1 MQADTP
7 AEFLARNRI
16 QHKIS
21 GSEAVLDCP
30 LCGKPGH
37 LYLNLRTF
45 LFHCKKCD
53 GRGNERRLKTAL
65 GLQFDLVTPTGDDV
79 DTIATRQLVADLAA
93 ARPRGDVETWRD
105 NLQTHPLA
113 EVARGYLLGRG
124 LPLPLCHRYGLG
136 WAAEPDGSA
145 PSRPRR
151 VAPAEP
157 CGPGWITIPAF
168 TRWTPE
174 GPALDSAACV
184 KLRSVPPAP
193 RAFRRLVGGDS
204 VLFAPNGIKPEETI
218 LIVGGELDALSCV
231 VAGWANVISPTTGET
246 AWADSA
252 TAQLEACEDI
262 CIIFDSDEAGRKG
275 ARMLADKLG
284 SRRCR
289 IGAWPAGVKDANEAL
304 CTLGEAFRPAEIVT
318 AAKAAG
324 VDEIVRV
331 RDLRGEFL
339 AELTGASPRGIS
351 SGWAALD
358 GLIGGIRE
366 GEVTLITGD
375 TGSGK
380 STFASALA
388 LNLAKAGLG
397 VFFAPFEL
405 GARRQV
411 AKWVRQTA
419 GAPPDSLSRGEVES
433 ALDRLESLPIWI
445 LKRYGSISI
454 EAVKNTVGFCV
465 ARLGVKIIVLDH
477 LHFMIKE
484 GPEERAELDGMLKAL
499 AQIAVDTRASIFVLA
514 HPRQIPNSGEKNADN
529 RIVQLSDLKGSA
541 GLKQHSDNVWSVWR
555 PRKFDRAEEGEA
567 EGLSKAIVYILK
579 CRDDYGREGRAAF
592 AYSVAGA
599 TFSAA
604 PQTFAEGAGSGG
616 KAPAAIDPAT
626 IPERGPVGP
635 RRRLKL
641 TPAAAIP
648 APHWSER
655 EGN

>member
-1 MQADTP
+1 M
-7 AEFLARNRI
+7 
-16 QHKIS
+16 
-21 GSEAVLDCP
+21 
-30 LCGKPGH
+30 
-37 LYLNLRTF
+37 
-45 LFHCKKCD
+45 
-53 GRGNERRLKTAL
+53 KTAL
-65 GLQFDLVTPTGDDV
+65 GLQFDLVAPNGDDL
-79 DTIATRQLVADLAA
+79 DTIATRQLAADLAKA
-93 ARPRGDVETWRD
+93 SPRAEVERWRD
-105 NLQTHPLA
+105 DLQGHALA
-113 EVARGYLLGRG
+113 GPARAYLQGRG
-124 LPLPLCHRYGLG
+124 FTLATCARYGLG
-136 WAAEPDGSA
+136 WAAEADGSA

-151 VAPAEP
+151 VAPSEP

-168 TRWTPE
+168 TRWTE
-174 GPALDSAACV
+174 SGPDLTSAACV

-193 RAFRRLVGGDS
+193 RAFRRLIGGDS
-204 VLFAPNGIKPEETI
+204 VLFAPNGIKPEQTI
-218 LIVGGELDALSCV
+218 LIVGGELDALSCA

-262 CIIFDSDEAGRKG
+262 VICFDSDDAGRKG

-284 SRRCR
+284 ARRCR
-289 IGAWPAGVKDANEAL
+289 LGAWPPGVKDANEAL
-304 CTLGEAFRPAEIVT
+304 CRLGAAFDVGAIVT

-351 SGWAALD
+351 SGWPALD
-358 GLIGGIRE
+358 NLIGGIRE

-388 LNLAKAGLG
+388 LNLAKAGG

-419 GAPPDSLSRGEVES
+419 GAPPDSLSRGEVET
-433 ALDRLESLPIWI
+433 ALDKLESLPIWI

-465 ARLGVKIIVLDH
+465 ARLGVKFIILDH
-477 LHFMIKE
+477 LHFMVKE

-567 EGLSKAIVYILK
+567 AGLSKAIIYVLK

-592 AYSVAGA
+592 NYSVAAA
-599 TFSAA
+599 TFSEAA
-604 PQTFAEGAGSGG
+604 QNFGEGAGIAG
-616 KAPAAIDPAT
+616 KPAPAIDPAT
-626 IPERGPVGP
+626 IPEREAPRGP
-635 RRRLKL
+635 RRLKL
-641 TPAAAIP
+641 TPAP
-648 APHWSER
+648 NLAPHWTER

>member
-1 MQADTP
+1 MKSDTP
-7 AEFLARNRI
+7 ADFLARNRI
-16 QHKIS
+16 AFKIS
-21 GSEAVLDCP
+21 GSEAILDCP

-53 GRGNERRLKTAL
+53 GKGNERRLKTAL
-65 GLQFDLVTPTGDDV
+65 GLQFDLVTANGDDL
-79 DTIATRQLVADLAA
+79 DTIATRQLAADLAN
-93 ARPRGDVETWRD
+93 ARPRAEVERWRD
-105 NLQTHPLA
+105 DLQGHPLA
-113 EVARGYLLGRG
+113 ETARAYLQGRG
-124 LPLPLCHRYGLG
+124 FTLDTCARYGLG

-151 VAPAEP
+151 VAPSEP

-168 TRWTPE
+168 TRWTE
-174 GPALDSAACV
+174 SGPDLTSAACV

-218 LIVGGELDALSCV
+218 LIVGGELDALSCA

-262 CIIFDSDEAGRKG
+262 AIIFDSDEAGRKG
-275 ARMLADKLG
+275 AKALAEKLG
-284 SRRCR
+284 ARRCR
-289 IGAWPAGVKDANEAL
+289 IGAWPDGIKDANEAL
-304 CTLGEAFRPAEIVT
+304 CRLGGAFDVAALVA
-318 AAKAAG
+318 AAKTAG

-351 SGWAALD
+351 SGWPALD
-358 GLIGGIRE
+358 ALIGGIRE

-388 LNLAKAGLG
+388 LNLAKAGGG

-419 GAPPDSLSRGEVES
+419 GAPPDSLSRGEVET
-433 ALDRLESLPIWI
+433 ALDRLECLPIWI
-445 LKRYGSISI
+445 LKRYGAISI

-465 ARLGVKIIVLDH
+465 ARLGVKFIILDH

-555 PRKFDRAEEGEA
+555 PRKADRAEEGVTPEF
-567 EGLSKAIVYILK
+567 SKAIIYVLK

-592 AYSVAGA
+592 NYSVAAA
-599 TFSAA
+599 TFSEA
-604 PQTFAEGAGSGG
+604 PQIFAEGPGSAA
-616 KAPAAIDPAT
+616 KAPAVIDPAT
-626 IPERGPVGP
+626 IPEREAPRGP
-635 RRRLKL
+635 RRLRL
-641 TPAAAIP
+641 TPAP
-648 APHWSER
+648 NVAPHWTER

>member
-1 MQADTP
+1 M
-7 AEFLARNRI
+7 
-16 QHKIS
+16 
-21 GSEAVLDCP
+21 
-30 LCGKPGH
+30 
-37 LYLNLRTF
+37 NLRTF

-65 GLQFDLVTPTGDDV
+65 GLQFDLVTAKGEDLDD
-79 DTIATRQLVADLAA
+79 IATRQLAADLAKAAPLSDVERWRNDLQVHPYAEA
-93 ARPRGDVETWRD
+93 ARAY
-105 NLQTHPLA
+105 LQ
-113 EVARGYLLGRG
+113 ARGFALDT
-124 LPLPLCHRYGLG
+124 CARYGLG

-151 VAPAEP
+151 VGPAEP

-168 TRWTPE
+168 TRWTE
-174 GPALDSAACV
+174 NGPDFTSAACV
-184 KLRSVPPAP
+184 KLRSVPPSP
-193 RAFRRLVGGDS
+193 RSFRRLVGGDS
-204 VLFAPNGIKPEETI
+204 VLFAPNGIKPAETL
-218 LIVGGELDALSCV
+218 LIVGGELDALSCA

-252 TAQLEACEDI
+252 TAQIEAAEDI
-262 CIIFDSDEAGRKG
+262 AIIFDNDDAGRKG
-275 ARMLADKLG
+275 AKALAEKLG
-284 SRRCR
+284 ARRCR
-289 IGAWPAGVKDANEAL
+289 IGAWPAEVKDANEAL
-304 CTLGEAFRPAEIVT
+304 VKLGAGFDVAAIVA
-318 AAKAAG
+318 AAKTAG
-324 VDEIVRV
+324 VDEIVRI

-339 AELTGASPRGIS
+339 AELTGASPRGIP

-358 GLIGGIRE
+358 ALIGGIRE
-366 GEVTLITGD
+366 GELTLITGD

-388 LNLAKAGLG
+388 LNLAKAGGG

-419 GAPPDSLSRGEVES
+419 GAPPDTLSRPEVET
-433 ALDRLESLPIWI
+433 ALDKLEGLPIWI
-445 LKRYGSISI
+445 LKRYGAISI

-465 ARLGVKIIVLDH
+465 ARLGVKFIILDH
-477 LHFMIKE
+477 LHFMVKE

-555 PRKFDRAEEGEA
+555 PRKADRTEESGGAEFG
-567 EGLSKAIVYILK
+567 KAVIYVLK

-592 AYSVAGA
+592 YYSVAAA
-599 TFSAA
+599 TFLPAPQEFEAPAKAREAA
-604 PQTFAEGAGSGG
+604 P
-616 KAPAAIDPAT
+616 IDPAT
-626 IPERGPVGP
+626 IPERETPRGP
-635 RRRLKL
+635 RRLKL
-641 TPAAAIP
+641 TPAPNAAP
-648 APHWSER
+648 NER
-655 EGN
+655 EG